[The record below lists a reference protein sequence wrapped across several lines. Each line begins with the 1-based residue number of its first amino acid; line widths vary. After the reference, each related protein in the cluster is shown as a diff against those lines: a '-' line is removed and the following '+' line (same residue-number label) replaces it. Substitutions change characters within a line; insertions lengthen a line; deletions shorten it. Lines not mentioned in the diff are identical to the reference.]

1 MLPLI
6 LVTGRNGQLGW
17 ELEQVA
23 HVYAQQFRFHFTTR
37 VELDLTQPDQVQAA
51 LDRIQPDYILN
62 CAAYTAV
69 DKAEQEQEAALKT
82 NAHSVGEM
90 AVWCEHKGKQLISI
104 STDYVFDGKGTA
116 PYTVQHPTDPLNYYG
131 YSKWLGEQLI
141 KENHPKGIV
150 VRTSWVYST
159 HGNNFVRTMMRL
171 MKERNELNVVAD
183 QIGSPTY
190 AADLAQAL
198 MQMVIGLQSGK
209 PHQSVYHYSN
219 AGVISWFDF
228 ATAIRDKAGLTCQVN
243 PIPSSAY
250 PTPAK
255 RPGYS
260 VMDCSDLVRDFNIVL
275 KPWQE
280 SLETCIRQL
289 QQTHA

>member
-6 LVTGRNGQLGW
+6 LVTGKNGQLGW
-17 ELEQVA
+17 ELEQIVHA
-23 HVYAQQFRFHFTTR
+23 YAQQFRFHFTTR
-37 VELDLTQPDQVQAA
+37 AELDLTQPDQVQSA
-51 LDRIQPDYILN
+51 LDTIQPDYILN

-90 AVWCEHKGKQLISI
+90 AAWCERNGKQLISI

-159 HGNNFVRTMMRL
+159 HGNNFVRTMLRL

-198 MQMVIGLQSGK
+198 IQLVQGLQAGK
-209 PHQSVYHYSN
+209 KAQPVYHYSN
-219 AGVISWFDF
+219 SGVISWFDF
-228 ATAIRDKAGLTCQVN
+228 ATAIRDMAGLTCQVN

-260 VMDCSDLVRDFNIVL
+260 VMDCSDLVSDFGIQL
-275 KPWQE
+275 KPWQK
-280 SLETCIRQL
+280 SLGTCIQQL
-289 QQTHA
+289 QQTHV

>member
-17 ELEQVA
+17 ELEQRA
-23 HVYAQQFRFHFTTR
+23 HLYLQQFRFHFTTR
-37 VELDLTQPDQVQAA
+37 VELDLTQPDQVQAV
-51 LDRIQPDYILN
+51 LDKIQPDYILN

-69 DKAEQEQEAALKT
+69 DKAEQEQEVALKT
-82 NAHSVGEM
+82 NANSVGEM
-90 AVWCEHKGKQLISI
+90 AMWCERNGKQLITI

-116 PYTVQHPTDPLNYYG
+116 PYAVQHPTDPLNYYG
-131 YSKWLGEQLI
+131 YSKWLGEQLV
-141 KENHPKGIV
+141 KENHPKGII

-159 HGNNFVRTMMRL
+159 HGNNFVRTMLRL

-190 AADLAQAL
+190 AADLANAL
-198 MQMVIGLQSGK
+198 IQVVKCIQNGK
-209 PHQSVYHYSN
+209 SFQQVYHYSN
-219 AGVISWFDF
+219 AGVISWYDF
-228 ATAIRDKAGLTCQVN
+228 AVAIRDMAGLTCQVN

-260 VMDCSDLVRDFNIVL
+260 VMDCADLVRDFGIEL

-280 SLETCIRQL
+280 SLQRCIEQL
-289 QQTHA
+289 QAHV

>member
-23 HVYAQQFRFHFTTR
+23 HAHAQQFRFHFTTR
-37 VELDLTQPDQVQAA
+37 VELDLTQPDQVQSA
-51 LDRIQPDYILN
+51 LDTIQPDYILN

-69 DKAEQEQEAALKT
+69 DKAEQEQEIALKT

-90 AVWCEHKGKQLISI
+90 AMWCEHNGKQLISI

-159 HGNNFVRTMMRL
+159 HGNNFVRTMLRL

-198 MQMVIGLQSGK
+198 IMLVQGLQAGK

-219 AGVISWFDF
+219 SGVISWYDF
-228 ATAIRDKAGLTCQVN
+228 ATAIRDLAGLACQVN

-260 VMDCSDLVRDFNIVL
+260 VMDCSDLVKDFGILL

>member
-1 MLPLI
+1 

-17 ELEQVA
+17 ELEQRA
-23 HVYAQQFRFHFTTR
+23 HLYLQQFRFHFTTR
-37 VELDLTQPDQVQAA
+37 VELDLTQPDQVQAV
-51 LDRIQPDYILN
+51 LDKIQPDYILN

-69 DKAEQEQEAALKT
+69 DKAEQEQEVALKT
-82 NAHSVGEM
+82 NANSVGEM
-90 AVWCEHKGKQLISI
+90 AMWCERNGKQLITI

-116 PYTVQHPTDPLNYYG
+116 PYAVQHPTDPLNYYG
-131 YSKWLGEQLI
+131 YSKWLGEQLV
-141 KENHPKGIV
+141 KENHPKGII

-159 HGNNFVRTMMRL
+159 HGNNFVRTMLRL

-190 AADLAQAL
+190 AADLANAL
-198 MQMVIGLQSGK
+198 IQVVKCIQNGK
-209 PHQSVYHYSN
+209 SFQQVYHYSN
-219 AGVISWFDF
+219 AGVISWYDF
-228 ATAIRDKAGLTCQVN
+228 AVAIRDMAGLTCQVN

-260 VMDCSDLVRDFNIVL
+260 VMDCADLVRDFGIEL

-280 SLETCIRQL
+280 SLQRCIEQL
-289 QQTHA
+289 QAHV

>member
-17 ELEQVA
+17 ELEQTA
-23 HVYAQQFRFHFTTR
+23 HAYAQQFRFHFTTR
-37 VELDLTQPDQVQAA
+37 QELDLTQPDRVQAA
-51 LDRIQPDYILN
+51 LDTIHPDYILN

-90 AVWCEHKGKQLISI
+90 AMWCERNGKQLITI

-131 YSKWLGEQLI
+131 YSKWLGEQFV

-159 HGNNFVRTMMRL
+159 HGNNFVRTMLRL

-198 MQMVIGLQSGK
+198 IQMVIGLQAGK
-209 PHQSVYHYSN
+209 SLQSIYHYSN

-260 VMDCSDLVRDFNIVL
+260 VMDCSDLVRDFDIVL

>member
-90 AVWCEHKGKQLISI
+90 AAWCERNGKQLISI

-116 PYTVQHPTDPLNYYG
+116 PYIVQHPTDPLNYYG
-131 YSKWLGEQLI
+131 YSKWLGEQLV